1 MSYRADSGAPL
12 ATPNRVSR
20 WGSVTVRDGDY
31 TVSPGTDRL
40 KADILA
46 WRETRARVGP
56 MPAPLWKRAVR
67 LATVHGAC
75 SVAKAIGVDYC
86 GLRGQMEALPAGTA
100 DPAFLEIPAAVML
113 AASAGVA
120 DDLAADWRPSETQVE
135 LFRTDGSQLRMR
147 GPALDAAAIV
157 AAFMGRR

>member
-1 MSYRADSGAPL
+1 MGKW
-12 ATPNRVSR
+12 NRKAL
-20 WGSVTVRDGDY
+20 
-31 TVSPGTDRL
+31 PAEADRL

-100 DPAFLEIPAAVML
+100 DPALRRYA
-113 AASAGVA
+113 
-120 DDLAADWRPSETQVE
+120 ETDH
-135 LFRTDGSQLRMR
+135 FCS
-147 GPALDAAAIV
+147 
-157 AAFMGRR
+157 